1 MGVFL
6 LEIENHSDKRG
17 QIMQIKLKEITVRE
31 LTNGYQDNE
40 ENGVV
45 GYGGKLDIRPPYQ
58 REFIYKDKQR
68 DAVINTI
75 TKNFPLNV
83 MYWAVREDG
92 NFEVIDGQQR
102 TISISQFV
110 DGDFAFQNRYFHNL
124 QKDEQAKI
132 LNYKLMVY
140 LCSGTDSEKLEWFRT
155 INIAGEKLT
164 DQELRNAV
172 YSGSWVSDAKRYFSK
187 NNCPAY
193 NMGSDYLSGAPN
205 RQEYLETTIE
215 WISNSSIENYMAE
228 HQDSPNANELWLYFQ
243 SVINWVKAVFPNYR
257 SEMKGIQWGFLYN
270 EFKDKNPDSKKLE
283 KEISKLMQDEDV
295 TNKKGIYSYVLT
307 RKEKFLNIRAFSD
320 NQKREA
326 YERQKGICVV
336 CKQHFELS
344 EMEADHRKPWH
355 EGGKTSA
362 ENCQML
368 CKEDN
373 RRKSGK

>member
-1 MGVFL
+1 MK
-6 LEIENHSDKRG
+6 IE
-17 QIMQIKLKEITVRE
+17 LKEITVRE

-45 GYGGKLDIRPPYQ
+45 GFGGKLDIRPPYQ

-68 DAVINTI
+68 DAVIDTI

-83 MYWAVREDG
+83 MYWAVRDNG
-92 NFEVIDGQQR
+92 NFEIIDGQQR
-102 TISISQFV
+102 TISISQYVQGEFS
-110 DGDFAFQNRYFHNL
+110 FENRYFHNL
-124 QKDEQAKI
+124 QEDEKNKI
-132 LNYKLMVY
+132 LDYPLMIY
-140 LCSGTDSEKLEWFRT
+140 WCSGEDSERLKWFET
-155 INIAGEKLT
+155 INISGEKLT

-172 YSGSWVSDAKRYFSK
+172 FSGSWVTDSKRYFSK
-187 NNCPAY
+187 NGCAAY
-193 NMGSDYLSGAPN
+193 GLGGDYLSGVAI
-205 RQEYLETTIE
+205 RQDYLETAIN
-215 WISNSSIENYMAE
+215 WISNGEIKDYMGK
-228 HQDSPNANELWLYFQ
+228 HQHEPNANELWLYFQ
-243 SVINWVKAVFPNYR
+243 NVINWVKVVFPNYR
-257 SEMKGIQWGFLYN
+257 KEMKGIEWGFLYN
-270 EFKDKNPDSKKLE
+270 EFKNKNFDSKKLE

-373 RRKSGK
+373 RKKSGK